1 MVIEKSRRKTVY
13 VTTIYSNVEIC
24 HTPSLTWCPKMH
36 TNFNEK
42 TRWPLECQLK
52 IWIEMAAIITEGL
65 VCQGILLSNQVTSP
79 LQIRMES
86 PEACD
91 ADFYTVFFFRA
102 TRHFVFLL
110 SKFKW
115 CLNFCTQVKWKKTC
129 PSSRRIKYVKLVS
142 LFQDVIIIILR
153 HSILV
158 TNRSFK
164 YRKGVII
171 LIQCR

>member
-91 ADFYTVFFFRA
+91 ADFYTVFFFAQHDTLYFSSQNSSDVLISVRKSNERKRA
-102 TRHFVFLL
+102 PHQEGL
-110 SKFKW
+110 SMSNSLVCFKT
-115 CLNFCTQVKWKKTC
+115 L
-129 PSSRRIKYVKLVS
+129 SS
-142 LFQDVIIIILR
+142 LFYAIRFL
-153 HSILV
+153 
-158 TNRSFK
+158 
-164 YRKGVII
+164 
-171 LIQCR
+171 